1 MSCFRESRA
10 VSSPVVVTQNMLW
23 HRRGWSFSR
32 NLNSHDLL
40 INNPEYC
47 FIVWQSLHTS
57 IFYFNSTDPS
67 LLSPIITLYS
77 VLSIRLPLY
86 YKCSGV
92 RSSIIIMVCIMESRE
107 HMLQEILFHV
117 IPRQIL
123 LTYWDN
129 KTDITSNSRYRSFIS
144 FQPYFN
150 DQRKRKENDD
160 KPLIGWAVSSVKQT
174 VFLNKTGWRE
184 LSISGRNE
192 MWSFVYERY
201 PSISGRSEHW
211 WPVSNTNNHVL
222 IHPSSFIL

>member
-1 MSCFRESRA
+1 M
-10 VSSPVVVTQNMLW
+10 TIT
-23 HRRGWSFSR
+23 
-32 NLNSHDLL
+32 SHEHLL
-40 INNPEYC
+40 
-47 FIVWQSLHTS
+47 
-57 IFYFNSTDPS
+57 
-67 LLSPIITLYS
+67 PIITLYS

-107 HMLQEILFHV
+107 HMFLEILFHV

-160 KPLIGWAVSSVKQT
+160 RPLIGWAVSSVKQT

-192 MWSFVYERY
+192 MWSFVYESY